1 MCKYSVPHQRKGFSH
16 YPAETFIKHVV
27 LSCVFTIVKQKAE
40 VNDRE
45 LQKMLGALTHQI
57 SSARAAVQD
66 LIDNNSMVRSR
77 ERKIRR
83 DKIII
88 KLERHVFDFLLD
100 DKFTRLDTKQGL
112 EDVIDP
118 RSETREQTTVHKII
132 WLNSNKE

>member
-1 MCKYSVPHQRKGFSH
+1 MGSRTTVAKRFAK
-16 YPAETFIKHVV
+16 IIV
-27 LSCVFTIVKQKAE
+27 LSCMLTIVKPNLE

-45 LQKMLGALTHQI
+45 LHKLLGASTHQI
-57 SSARAAVQD
+57 SSARAAAQD
-66 LIDNNSMVRSR
+66 LIDNNSMLRSR

-100 DKFTRLDTKQGL
+100 DKFTRLGTKQGL

-118 RSETREQTTVHKII
+118 RSETSKQTTVHKII